1 MAAPFKTGLDYY
13 PVDVDMLSDSK
24 FIKAKTKYGYLSTII
39 YIGLLELIY
48 KDKGYYLDYDEETV
62 IWNIMSKLQGKY
74 CPQEN
79 LIREVVECLVS
90 CGLFSR
96 EHYAQKILTSRR
108 IQLTYYR
115 AVLERRNVHVDPAIW
130 LLSLNE
136 MKEIS
141 DSNTLLDNFVN
152 RQTNEINR
160 PNNSTNR
167 EVNIPNDTK
176 EEKEE
181 NREKIDKMIRYLGEK
196 YTLLRNIS
204 MLSDLSYQTL
214 NKLIPE
220 IVSSKYLQNAD
231 VSWIISNLNKVLQGD
246 YRDIVSPAIKKLE
259 PPPQELG
266 GEKLA
271 DKYFH
276 EKEIYKNFYDD
287 LNDLDNI
294 EI

>member
-1 MAAPFKTGLDYY
+1 
-13 PVDVDMLSDSK
+13 
-24 FIKAKTKYGYLSTII
+24 
-39 YIGLLELIY
+39 
-48 KDKGYYLDYDEETV
+48 
-62 IWNIMSKLQGKY
+62 MSKLQGKY

-96 EHYAQKILTSRR
+96 EHFAQKILTSRR
-108 IQLTYYR
+108 IQLTYYK

-130 LLSLNE
+130 ILSLNE

-141 DSNTLLDNFVN
+141 DSNSLLNNFVN
-152 RQTNEINR
+152 RQKNEINR
-160 PNNSTNR
+160 PNNSSNR
-167 EVNIPNDTK
+167 EVYIPNDTK

-181 NREKIDKMIRYLGEK
+181 NREKIDKMIRYLGER
-196 YTLLRNIS
+196 YTLLRNTA

-231 VSWIISNLNKVLQGD
+231 VSWIIPNLNKVLQGA
-246 YRDIVSPAIKKLE
+246 YRDIASPVIQRGE
-259 PPPQELG
+259 TPPQELG
-266 GEKLA
+266 GENLA

-276 EKEIYKNFYDD
+276 EKERFKEIGDF
-287 LNDLDNI
+287 DNI
-294 EI
+294 EV